1 VQFALGIHPAFNDLD
16 AIKIGTDR
24 VLIKAA
30 TRKVGAL
37 PFGALPSDL
46 SIFSLSAS
54 PGVRPGE
61 FPANAGA
68 VNNAAHK
75 AESVNMPAL
84 VLMVLVLMVL
94 VLMVLV
100 LMVLVL
106 MVLVLMILTLAL
118 MGQHEDQGQSAYFF
132 AAFSASGVY
141 QMGDDQASS

>member
-84 VLMVLVLMVL
+84 VLMVLVLM
-94 VLMVLV
+94 
-100 LMVLVL
+100 
-106 MVLVLMILTLAL
+106 ILTLAL